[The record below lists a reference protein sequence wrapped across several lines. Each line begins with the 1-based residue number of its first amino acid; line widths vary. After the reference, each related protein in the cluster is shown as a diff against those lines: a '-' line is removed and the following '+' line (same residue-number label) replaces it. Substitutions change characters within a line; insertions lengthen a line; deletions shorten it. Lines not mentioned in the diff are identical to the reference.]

1 MKLRAPGLVL
11 GSIRS
16 DGVTHGV
23 EGLRNDDGDRARDEA
38 FVAHRHEAEIY
49 RVT

>member
-1 MKLRAPGLVL
+1 MVLGLVL
-11 GSIRS
+11 GSTGS
-16 DGVTHGV
+16 GGVTYGV
-23 EGLRNDDGDRARDEA
+23 EGLRSDDDRARDEA